1 MAKLLGG
8 LSHLSAPVA
17 QPQPLDLS
25 AQPFSD
31 GISEGEQGLRRHAQ
45 SFRPRPMI
53 WESSVMKRV
62 VMLAALAVTL
72 GVAASPVSAQTLATI
87 KQRGVLNCGS
97 NGTLAGFG
105 LPDAQGRWTGLDV
118 DFCRALAAAI
128 FNDPNKVKFIPLTA
142 KDRFTALQSGEVDIL
157 ARNTTWTSSR
167 DTSLG
172 LNFTAVNY
180 YDGQG
185 FIVRKALK
193 VNSALELNDAAVCV
207 QQGTTTELNLADY
220 FRANK
225 MKLKTVTF
233 ATADEAIKAYDAG
246 RCDAYTTDASGLA
259 GERLRLANANDH
271 IVLPEIISKEPLG
284 PVVRHGDDQWL
295 DIVKWTHFAMIT
307 AEELGVTKANVDEQ
321 LKSENP
327 DVKRLLGTEGKHGEA
342 LGLTNDWALRI
353 LKHVG
358 NYGEIF
364 EKNVGQGSVLK
375 ISRGLNALWNKGG
388 LQYAPPIR

>member
-1 MAKLLGG
+1 MKSVVLCLAWAMALG
-8 LSHLSAPVA
+8 
-17 QPQPLDLS
+17 
-25 AQPFSD
+25 
-31 GISEGEQGLRRHAQ
+31 
-45 SFRPRPMI
+45 
-53 WESSVMKRV
+53 
-62 VMLAALAVTL
+62 AACVS
-72 GVAASPVSAQTLATI
+72 GAAAQTLNTI
-87 KQRGVLNCGS
+87 KTRGVLNCGS

-128 FNDPNKVKFIPLTA
+128 FNDPTKIKFVPLSA
-142 KDRFTALQSGEVDIL
+142 KDRFTALQSGEVDVL

-172 LNFTAVNY
+172 LNFTGINY

-185 FIVRKALK
+185 FLVRKALK
-193 VNSALELNDAAVCV
+193 VNSALELNDAAICV

-233 ATADEAIKAYDAG
+233 ASADEAIKAYDAG

-271 IVLPEIISKEPLG
+271 IILPEIISKEPLG
-284 PVVRHGDDQWL
+284 PAVRHGDDQWF
-295 DIVKWTHFAMIT
+295 DIVKWTQFAMVN
-307 AEELGVTKANVDEQ
+307 AEELGVTRANVDDQ
-321 LKSENP
+321 VKSDNP
-327 DVKRLLGTEGKHGEA
+327 EVKRLLGSEGKHGEG

-353 LKHVG
+353 IKHVG

-364 EKNVGQGSVLK
+364 ERNVGQGSALK
-375 ISRGLNALWNKGG
+375 IQRGINALWNKGG